1 MIGIEASKSRTGAR
15 FRPSSHPPKWFL
27 ESEIDFIG
35 AIPGTVFVV
44 VSTGIARSRAYL
56 RGQQAVAGK
65 THMGNSGNRRLDGRA
80 DEAILLTLPVRS
92 WFIAERIVSF
102 QITILKVLAGYPEGR
117 ARVADLT
124 RDVSILM
131 SSGSDWADRTKQWA
145 ARSPKLDIF
154 GSAFVL
160 RDDSGWQITD
170 IGRQF
175 LSSLEAP
182 LPAAHYQERR
192 CEVTAG
198 VAPTALAPVQPVI
211 RLVVDNTRTSQSDR
225 EHDQTRQT
233 A

>member
-1 MIGIEASKSRTGAR
+1 M
-15 FRPSSHPPKWFL
+15 
-27 ESEIDFIG
+27 
-35 AIPGTVFVV
+35 
-44 VSTGIARSRAYL
+44 
-56 RGQQAVAGK
+56 
-65 THMGNSGNRRLDGRA
+65 
-80 DEAILLTLPVRS
+80 
-92 WFIAERIVSF
+92 SF

-131 SSGSDWADRTKQWA
+131 SSGSDWANRTKRWA

-170 IGRQF
+170 MGRQF
-175 LSSLEAP
+175 LGSLEAP
-182 LPAAHYQERR
+182 LPAAHYQEQR
-192 CEVTAG
+192 CEVTTA

>member
-1 MIGIEASKSRTGAR
+1 
-15 FRPSSHPPKWFL
+15 L
-27 ESEIDFIG
+27 
-35 AIPGTVFVV
+35 
-44 VSTGIARSRAYL
+44 
-56 RGQQAVAGK
+56 
-65 THMGNSGNRRLDGRA
+65 
-80 DEAILLTLPVRS
+80 
-92 WFIAERIVSF
+92 FIAGGIVSF

-131 SSGSDWADRTKQWA
+131 SSGSDWANRTKRWA

-175 LSSLEAP
+175 LGSLEAP
-182 LPAAHYQERR
+182 LPAHYQEQR
-192 CEVTAG
+192 CEVTASL
-198 VAPTALAPVQPVI
+198 VPTALAPVQPVI
-211 RLVVDNTRTSQSDR
+211 RLVVDNTRTSQPDC